1 MSRVTSRNEE
11 VTDYRA
17 KNYKNQG
24 NIYLQRL
31 VLIAIVNITTKPFE
45 EREIAIAR

>member
-1 MSRVTSRNEE
+1 MSRVTSRNEA

-17 KNYKNQG
+17 KNHKNQG

-31 VLIAIVNITTKPFE
+31 VLIAIVTKPFE
-45 EREIAIAR
+45 EREIIAIAR

>member
-17 KNYKNQG
+17 KNHKYQG

-31 VLIAIVNITTKPFE
+31 AIVNITTKPFE
-45 EREIAIAR
+45 ETEIAIAR

>member
-1 MSRVTSRNEE
+1 MSRVTSGNEA

-17 KNYKNQG
+17 KNHKNQG

-31 VLIAIVNITTKPFE
+31 AIVTKPFE